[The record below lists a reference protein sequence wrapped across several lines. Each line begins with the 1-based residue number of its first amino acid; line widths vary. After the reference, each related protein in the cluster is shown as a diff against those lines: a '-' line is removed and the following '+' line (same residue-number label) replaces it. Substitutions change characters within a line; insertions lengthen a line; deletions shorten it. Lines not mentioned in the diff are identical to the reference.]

1 MTGPGALTFV
11 VGITGHRDIP
21 KPLWPL
27 IKEHVS
33 AQLQQIKANFSS
45 LPVEVVCGLAEGADT
60 LVAEVALELGMA
72 VRAVLPMPIS
82 DYEED
87 FSEDGLATFRRLINT
102 DEVVVEELP
111 LSNSSKLHRDSQYLM
126 LKDYLVRRSNV
137 LMALW
142 DGVANQLPG
151 GTSDVALS
159 YLTGS
164 SGSGVEKV
172 TRESTL
178 GDDENLVISIFSPRE
193 WSDDA
198 DGQVGFEYLMSEGS
212 PGCIASLLDFPK
224 KVSDRWVGFERYAS
238 ERFSDNA
245 KDIVSYDF
253 FVPEDAEHSP
263 NFERLNGEFVRA
275 DQLAIA
281 NQTRSDF
288 LFKSFGLM
296 AGSMGLFFLIYAKLS
311 SSNVYL
317 VAYLV
322 LFAVGYVLFRV
333 SRDRAWFSKHL
344 AYRAFAE
351 TIRIRYFLELAG
363 CGHSTSIEDHL
374 KLMKVN
380 RFNGL
385 EWLYDA
391 AKSVEPLPSAHTFGR
406 DIAAVRKRWVEDQS
420 GYFKKKVHQLHHE
433 HERLEMIKRLLFIGS
448 FLGTLALVFFKK
460 DLYHLN
466 VMATDGKTFL
476 VFLMGLLPLW
486 LALWELYQGKM
497 AVRELAWQ
505 YSNQALLFSE
515 ASRRLETLENEDA
528 KLTIIEELADTSL
541 IEALQWTVHRFHRDH
556 EPPTAG

>member
-1 MTGPGALTFV
+1 MTSRGTLTFV
-11 VGITGHRDIP
+11 VGISGHRDIP
-21 KPLWPL
+21 KPLLPL

-45 LPVEVVCGLAEGADT
+45 LPVELVCGLAEGADT

-102 DEVVVEELP
+102 DEIVVEELP
-111 LSNSSKLHRDSQYLM
+111 LSDSSKLDRDIQYLM

-164 SGSGVEKV
+164 SGSGVQKV

-198 DGQVGFEYLMSEGS
+198 DGQVGFEYLMSEGA
-212 PGCIASLLDFPK
+212 PGCIASLLDFPR

-263 NFERLNGEFVRA
+263 NFEQLNGEFVRA

-288 LFKSFGLM
+288 LFRSFGLM
-296 AGSMGLFFLIYAKLS
+296 AGAMGLFFLIYAKLS

-322 LFAVGYVLFRV
+322 LFAIGYVLFRA

-363 CGHSTSIEDHL
+363 RGHSTSIEDRL

-391 AKSVEPLPSAHTFGR
+391 AKSVEPLPSAHMFSR
-406 DIAAVRKRWVEDQS
+406 DIAAVTKRWVEDQS
-420 GYFKKKVHQLHHE
+420 GYFKTKVRQLHHE
-433 HERLEMIKRLLFIGS
+433 HERLEMIKHLLFIGS
-448 FLGTLALVFFKK
+448 FFGTLALILFKK

-528 KLTIIEELADTSL
+528 MLTIIEELADTSL

>member
-1 MTGPGALTFV
+1 MTSPVALTFV

-27 IKEHVS
+27 IREHVS
-33 AQLQQIKANFSS
+33 AQLQQIKGNFSS
-45 LPVEVVCGLAEGADT
+45 LPVEIVCGLAEGADT

-82 DYEED
+82 VYEDD
-87 FSEDGLATFRRLINT
+87 FSEDGLVAFRKLINT
-102 DEVVVEELP
+102 DQVVVEELP
-111 LSNSSKLHRDSQYLM
+111 LSDPSNLDRDSQYLM

-142 DGVANQLPG
+142 DGVATQLPG
-151 GTSDVALS
+151 GTSDVTLS

-164 SGSGVEKV
+164 SGS
-172 TRESTL
+172 
-178 GDDENLVISIFSPRE
+178 
-193 WSDDA
+193 
-198 DGQVGFEYLMSEGS
+198 
-212 PGCIASLLDFPK
+212 PGCIAILVDFPK

-238 ERFSDNA
+238 ERFSNA
-245 KDIVSYDF
+245 AESIVSYDF
-253 FVPEDAEHSP
+253 FVPEDAKLSP
-263 NFERLNGEFVRA
+263 SFERLNAEFVRA

-281 NQTRSDF
+281 NQTRSDL

-311 SSNVYL
+311 SSKVYL
-317 VAYLV
+317 IAYLV
-322 LFAVGYVLFRV
+322 LFACGYVLFRV
-333 SRDRAWFSKHL
+333 SHNRAWFSKHL

-363 CGHSTSIEDHL
+363 RGQSTSIEDRL

-391 AKSVEPLPSAHTFGR
+391 AKSVEPLPSARIFGR
-406 DIAAVRKRWVEDQS
+406 NIASVSKRWVEDQS
-420 GYFKKKVHQLHHE
+420 AYFKKKVHQLHHE
-433 HERLEMIKRLLFIGS
+433 HERLELIKRLLFLGS
-448 FLGTLALVFFKK
+448 FFGTLALVFFKK

-466 VMATDGKTFL
+466 IMGFDGKTLL
-476 VFLMGLLPLW
+476 VFLRGLLPLW

-528 KLTIIEELADTSL
+528 KLAVIEELADSSL